1 METVLIFVLLIAAAY
16 LILYMRG
23 RLYKREDFYQETRDG
38 SIRLLRPEGGPGS
51 GSEES
56 I

>member
-1 METVLIFVLLIAAAY
+1 METVLIFALLVAAAY

-23 RLYKREDFYQETRDG
+23 RLYKREGFYQEKRDG
-38 SIRLLRPEGGPGS
+38 SLGVMRPEGGAGS